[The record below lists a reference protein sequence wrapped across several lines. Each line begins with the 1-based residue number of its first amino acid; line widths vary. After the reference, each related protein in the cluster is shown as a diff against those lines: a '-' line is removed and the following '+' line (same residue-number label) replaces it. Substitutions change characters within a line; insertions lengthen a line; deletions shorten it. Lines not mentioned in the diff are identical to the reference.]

1 MRLRAARSSRA
12 NTRRTAAHVS
22 AGAYRRKSF
31 SLTRRPIFCSSRLT
45 PSTTKPCSRY
55 FADSSSRSLNA
66 LIDLASLLLK
76 KTTSTTFPRSSF
88 NVNGKVYQTEYEART
103 TLWEVIAIQLGMT
116 GTNRSCNRASCGA
129 CSVLVD
135 GTSIYS
141 CHTLAT
147 EAAGKRGRDLVD
159 FLGQANLFEEF
170 SRSDLARLA
179 RSAHERN
186 YRDGES
192 IYEQGTPGAALFLVR
207 RGVVEIALRKRNGEE
222 VPIATLEPPASFSEQ
237 AVMGAHVVRWN
248 SARARGPVC
257 LVAFG
262 SSDLDALGR
271 SLPQLANKI
280 LRKLAQT
287 LAIPEDE
294 LARIEADLAE
304 FYAASGWRPMSVPWP
319 ESVTAYWWMR
329 SSNERGRPSGP
340 KVRPSGCFLSAG

>member
-1 MRLRAARSSRA
+1 MK
-12 NTRRTAAHVS
+12 N
-22 AGAYRRKSF
+22 GF
-31 SLTRRPIFCSSRLT
+31 SLRGLRKVLLQRP
-45 PSTTKPCSRY
+45 
-55 FADSSSRSLNA
+55 ADADASDVSGGPA
-66 LIDLASLLLK
+66 LAAFGPL
-76 KTTSTTFPRSSF
+76 P
-88 NVNGKVYQTEYEART
+88 
-103 TLWEVIAIQLGMT
+103 
-116 GTNRSCNRASCGA
+116 
-129 CSVLVD
+129 
-135 GTSIYS
+135 
-141 CHTLAT
+141 AT

-170 SRSDLARLA
+170 SRADLARLA

-186 YRDGES
+186 YRDGEY

-280 LRKLAQT
+280 LRKLAQIT
-287 LAIPEDE
+287 ATRLQLIV
-294 LARIEADLAE
+294 EAQFFSQEEEGAKPQDDH
-304 FYAASGWRPMSVPWP
+304 PD
-319 ESVTAYWWMR
+319 
-329 SSNERGRPSGP
+329 
-340 KVRPSGCFLSAG
+340 